1 MNWNEFEFFP
11 VLGEALTAKNTLKLD
26 FTAANHD
33 LAKIDLAETTVFETY
48 VLGQLESAG
57 KTYGIGGYLE
67 KRAIYRRS
75 DVFGT
80 SAADFRNIHLG
91 VDIWTRAG
99 TPVFVPLDGEIHSFQ
114 DNAGFGN
121 YGPTIILE
129 HELGGEQLYSLY
141 GHLSRR
147 DLEKFQVG
155 KEVKAGDL
163 LCHIGPFPEN
173 GDWPAHLHFQLMRD
187 LHGNSGDYPG
197 VAAEKDLEFYQK
209 NCPDPDWILGYG
221 DRTRPKS
228 GN

>member
-11 VLGEALTAKNTLKLD
+11 VLGEVLTAKNTLKLD
-26 FTAANHD
+26 FTAANAD
-33 LAKIDLAETTVFETY
+33 LEKINLTETALFETY
-48 VLGQLESAG
+48 VFEQLESAG

-80 SAADFRNIHLG
+80 SASVFRDIHLG

-99 TPVFVPLDGEIHSFQ
+99 APIFVPFDGRIHSFQ
-114 DNAGFGN
+114 DNVGFGN

-129 HELGGEQLYSLY
+129 HELGGEKLYSLY

-147 DLEKFQVG
+147 DLEKLQVG
-155 KEVKAGDL
+155 KEVKAGGL

-173 GDWPAHLHFQLMRD
+173 GDWPAHLHFQLMWD

-197 VAAEKDLEFYQK
+197 VAAEKDLEFFKK
-209 NCPDPDWILGYG
+209 NCPDPDWILGFG
-221 DRTRPKS
+221 RQDQ
-228 GN
+228 